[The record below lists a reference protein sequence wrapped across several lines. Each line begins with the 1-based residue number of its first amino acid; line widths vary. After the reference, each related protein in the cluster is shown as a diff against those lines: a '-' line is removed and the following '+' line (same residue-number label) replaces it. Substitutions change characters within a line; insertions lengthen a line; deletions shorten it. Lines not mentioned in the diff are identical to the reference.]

1 MWNKFFSL
9 TTFVVS
15 TLLLNFFTML
25 FVVATMAT
33 IWDKKIVGV
42 TALDEFFY
50 CIPLSA
56 FIVYRMFIY
65 NR

>member
-42 TALDEFFY
+42 SALDEFIY
-50 CIPLSA
+50 CIPL
-56 FIVYRMFIY
+56 
-65 NR
+65 

>member
-1 MWNKFFSL
+1 MWMWNKFFSL

-42 TALDEFFY
+42 TALDESWREEVKY
-50 CIPLSA
+50 D
-56 FIVYRMFIY
+56 
-65 NR
+65 

>member
-1 MWNKFFSL
+1 MWNKFFNL
-9 TTFVVS
+9 TTFAVS

-25 FVVATMAT
+25 FVVAIMAT

-56 FIVYRMFIY
+56 FLVWRMMRKF
-65 NR
+65 

>member
-42 TALDEFFY
+42 TALDEFF
-50 CIPLSA
+50 
-56 FIVYRMFIY
+56 
-65 NR
+65 